1 MAQTIK
7 ETDLNSVSPDTLVR
21 RTRPAIA
28 ESAVDLVGNTPLVK
42 LSRFAPNTPGIL
54 IAKLEAFNPGF
65 SVKDRIG
72 AAMIEDAEKLGLIT
86 PGKTTLVEPT
96 SGNTGIALAWVAASK
111 GYRLI
116 LTMPETM
123 SMERRVLL
131 RAYGAEIVL
140 TPAANGMSGAVTK
153 AEQLAKELPDAW
165 IPQQFENPSNPEIH
179 RKTTAIELWE
189 DTDGAIDILVGG
201 VGTGGT
207 ITGGGQVL
215 KRLKPSIK
223 VVAVEPVESPMI
235 SEGRAGS
242 HKIQGLGANFIP
254 GVLDQDNID
263 EVVTISSEEALATAR
278 ELIKTEGILIGIS
291 GGAAAAAARKVAQ
304 REENRGKTIVVVLPD
319 TGERYISTLLFGDL
333 REEVSKLVASPIE

>member
-1 MAQTIK
+1 MAQTI
-7 ETDLNSVSPDTLVR
+7 EQTDLNSITPDNLVR
-21 RTRPAIA
+21 RKRPGIA
-28 ESAVDLVGNTPLVK
+28 ENATELIGNTPLVK

-54 IAKLEAFNPGF
+54 LGKLEAFNPGF

-72 AAMIEDAEKLGLIT
+72 VALIEDAEKLGLIT
-86 PGKTTLVEPT
+86 PGKTILVEPT

-123 SMERRVLL
+123 SLERRVLL

-140 TPAANGMSGAVTK
+140 TPAANGMAGAVTK

-189 DTDGAIDILVGG
+189 DTDGEIDILVGG

-207 ITGGGQVL
+207 ITGAGQVL
-215 KRLKPSIK
+215 KRLKPSVQ
-223 VVAVEPVESPMI
+223 VVAVEPVESPLL

-242 HKIQGLGANFIP
+242 HKIQGIGANFVP
-254 GVLDQDNID
+254 GVLDRDNID
-263 EVVTISSEEALATAR
+263 EVMTIGSDEAIAAAR
-278 ELIKTEGILIGIS
+278 ELIKAEGLLIGIS
-291 GGAAAAAARKVAQ
+291 GGAAAVAARKVAQ
-304 REENRGKTIVVVLPD
+304 REENRGKTIVAILPD

-333 REEVSKLVASPIE
+333 REEVSKLVASPLE

>member
-1 MAQTIK
+1 MTA
-7 ETDLNSVSPDTLVR
+7 TDLSNITAETLVR
-21 RTRPAIA
+21 RKRPAIA
-28 ESAVDLVGNTPLVK
+28 ESAIDLVGNTPLVK
-42 LSRFAPNTPGIL
+42 LARFAPDAPGIL
-54 IAKLEAFNPGF
+54 LAKLESFNPGF

-72 AAMIEDAEKLGLIT
+72 VAMIEDAEAQGLIE

-123 SMERRVLL
+123 SQERRVLL

-153 AEQLAKELPDAW
+153 AEQLAKEIPNSW
-165 IPQQFENPSNPEIH
+165 IPQQFENPSNPEVH
-179 RKTTAIELWE
+179 RKSTAIELWQ

-207 ITGGGQVL
+207 ITGAGQVL
-215 KRLKPSIK
+215 KKLKPSVQ
-223 VVAVEPVESPMI
+223 VVAVEPVESPLI

-242 HKIQGLGANFIP
+242 HKIQGLGANFLP
-254 GVLDQDNID
+254 GVLDKENID
-263 EVVTISSEEALATAR
+263 EVVTISSDEAIATAR
-278 ELIKTEGILIGIS
+278 EVIRTEGILIGIS
-291 GGAAAAAARKVAQ
+291 GGAAAAAARKIAQ
-304 REENRGKTIVVVLPD
+304 REENRGKTIVAVLPD
-319 TGERYISTLLFGDL
+319 TGERYISTLLFAEL
-333 REEVSKLVASPIE
+333 RDEVSKLVASPIE

>member
-1 MAQTIK
+1 MAQTI
-7 ETDLNSVSPDTLVR
+7 EQTDLNAISADTLVR
-21 RTRPAIA
+21 RQRPAIA
-28 ESAVDLVGNTPLVK
+28 ENATELVGNTPLIK

-54 IAKLEAFNPGF
+54 LGKLEAFNPGF

-72 AAMIEDAEKLGLIT
+72 VALIEDAEALGLIT
-86 PGKTTLVEPT
+86 PGKTILVEPT

-123 SMERRVLL
+123 SQERRVLL

-140 TPAANGMSGAVTK
+140 TPAANGMAGAVTK
-153 AEQLAKELPDAW
+153 AEQLAAELPDAW

-189 DTDGAIDILVGG
+189 DTAGAIDILVGG

-207 ITGGGQVL
+207 ITGAGQVL
-215 KRLKPSIK
+215 KKLKPSVK
-223 VVAVEPVESPMI
+223 VVAVEPVESPLL

-242 HKIQGLGANFIP
+242 HKIQGIGANFVP
-254 GVLDQDNID
+254 GVLDRDNID
-263 EVVTISSEEALATAR
+263 EVITISSDEAIATAR
-278 ELIKTEGILIGIS
+278 EIIRTEGLLVGIS
-291 GGAAAAAARKVAQ
+291 CGAAAAAARKVAQ
-304 REENRGKTIVVVLPD
+304 REENRGKTIVVILPD
-319 TGERYISTLLFGDL
+319 TGERYISTLLFADL
-333 REEVSKLVASPIE
+333 REEVSKLVASPLD

>member
-1 MAQTIK
+1 MAQTIE
-7 ETDLNSVSPDTLVR
+7 ETDLNSITPETIVR
-21 RTRPAIA
+21 RKRPAIA
-28 ESAVDLVGNTPLVK
+28 ESATELVGNTPLVK

-54 IAKLEAFNPGF
+54 LGKLEAFNPGF

-72 AAMIEDAEKLGLIT
+72 VALIEDAEKLGIIT

-123 SMERRVLL
+123 SLERRVLL

-179 RKTTAIELWE
+179 RKTTAVELWE

-223 VVAVEPVESPMI
+223 VIAVEPVESPLI

-254 GVLDQDNID
+254 GVLDRDNID
-263 EVVTISSEEALATAR
+263 EVVTISSEEAIATAR
-278 ELIKTEGILIGIS
+278 ELIKAEGILIGIS

-333 REEVSKLVASPIE
+333 REEVSKLVASPLE